1 MSNLGNHNLK
11 KNNYFYS
18 VTINASCNIKPT
30 SCRPIKLS
38 FNRLQKHTFY
48 LVFKLPVINASK
60 NVQHKQSSIYPFQVS
75 VAHSILMGSGSYK
88 NVNTRH
94 RIPEIRN
101 VALYET
107 VMQAWAKQVRCSFST
122 DIL

>member
-1 MSNLGNHNLK
+1 MKLK
-11 KNNYFYS
+11 
-18 VTINASCNIKPT
+18 
-30 SCRPIKLS
+30 
-38 FNRLQKHTFY
+38 KHTFY
-48 LVFKLPVINASK
+48 LVSKLPVISASK
-60 NVQHKQSSIYPFQVS
+60 NVQHKQSIVYPFQVS
-75 VAHSILMGSGSYK
+75 VAHSILKGSGSYE

-122 DIL
+122 DIFCSKNTHITANKCRVHE